1 MLDGGIEIGFV
12 LHNCTWL
19 GGSGVVRSK
28 LGLIGGAFRQK
39 CAGPDSKRAK
49 TRHEQ
54 AKTCRN
60 ITKTRENERFFRI
73 FCDFQRGENRFDWRR
88 AGDEWG

>member
-1 MLDGGIEIGFV
+1 MTENEGG
-12 LHNCTWL
+12 
-19 GGSGVVRSK
+19 VRSK
-28 LGLIGGAFRQK
+28 LGLIGGKLRQK
-39 CAGPDSKRAK
+39 CAGSGSKRTK

-60 ITKTRENERFFRI
+60 ITKTRENERFFCI
-73 FCDFQRGENRFDWRR
+73 FCDFQRGGNRLDWRR